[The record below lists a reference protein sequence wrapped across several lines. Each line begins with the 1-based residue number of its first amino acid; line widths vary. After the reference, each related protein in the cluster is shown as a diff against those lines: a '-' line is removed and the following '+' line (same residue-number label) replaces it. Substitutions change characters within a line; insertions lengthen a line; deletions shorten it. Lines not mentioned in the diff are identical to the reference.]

1 MLGCIN
7 KGSLSCK
14 ERPFSLRFVCMKG
27 KGAEKLLSTYARKVV
42 RPQWNWKMARHLLL
56 SLALTHTPSLVLFS
70 VKI

>member
-27 KGAEKLLSTYARKVV
+27 KGAEKLLSTYARKIDPTGTGKWLDVFF
-42 RPQWNWKMARHLLL
+42 PL
-56 SLALTHTPSLVLFS
+56 P
-70 VKI
+70 

>member
-14 ERPFSLRFVCMKG
+14 ERPFSLRFVCMKR
-27 KGAEKLLSTYARKVV
+27 KGAEKLLSTYARKIV

-56 SLALTHTPSLVLFS
+56 FLALTRTPSLVLFS